1 MSPAAKGSGKA
12 GSKSA
17 TVRKPRRVQRKAP
30 QRTSPQSA
38 SGEELRRQ
46 LIDLHAWEAV
56 RGPHATGLGQLQMW
70 VTAYSIG
77 VLGVDEDTSSGLQ
90 GRVL

>member
-1 MSPAAKGSGKA
+1 MSPAAKASGKA

-17 TVRKPRRVQRKAP
+17 TVRKPRRVQRKGP
-30 QRTSPQSA
+30 QRTSHHNA
-38 SGEELRRQ
+38 SGEELRRL

-70 VTAYSIG
+70 VTAFSIG
-77 VLGVDEDTSSGLQ
+77 VLGVEEDAPSGLQ